1 MQRDEEASPA
11 FSQVPKPDPASARA
25 PNGDPN
31 RPVDE
36 VFSHVY
42 EELRHLSSF
51 VRRNDPSATLN
62 STALLHEAWV
72 KLKDSPHLANLEPIH
87 FKRIAAKAMRQV
99 LVDAA
104 RKRHSQKRGGA
115 DFVFVTLDDSAG
127 RAFTTSTQ
135 VLALNSALDRLA
147 ALNPRQAEMVECR
160 FFTGLSVAETAQ
172 AMEVSPSLI
181 ERDWRAAK
189 AWLASAMR
197 RGEA

>member
-1 MQRDEEASPA
+1 MSGDEETGPA
-11 FSQVPKPDPASARA
+11 FPAERNLEELST
-25 PNGDPN
+25 PI
-31 RPVDE
+31 PVQLSDSGVNE
-36 VFSHVY
+36 VFSLVY
-42 EELRHLSSF
+42 EELRRLASF

-72 KLKDSPHLANLEPIH
+72 KLKDSPNLAHLDPLH

-104 RKRHSQKRGGA
+104 RKRNSQKRGGL

-127 RAFTTSTQ
+127 RAFSTSTQ
-135 VLALNSALDRLA
+135 VLALNSALDQLA
-147 ALNPRQAEMVECR
+147 TLNPRQAEMVECR

-172 AMEVSPSLI
+172 AMQISPSMI

-189 AWLASAMR
+189 AWLAATMR
-197 RGEA
+197 RGGA

>member
-1 MQRDEEASPA
+1 
-11 FSQVPKPDPASARA
+11 
-25 PNGDPN
+25 
-31 RPVDE
+31 VDE
-36 VFSHVY
+36 VFSVVY
-42 EELRHLSSF
+42 EELRRLASF

-72 KLKDSPHLANLEPIH
+72 KLRDSPHLASLDPIH

-104 RKRHSQKRGGA
+104 RKRNSQKRGGSEY
-115 DFVFVTLDDSAG
+115 VFVTLDDSAG
-127 RAFTTSTQ
+127 KAFTTSTQ
-135 VLALNSALDRLA
+135 VLALNSALDQLA
-147 ALNPRQAEMVECR
+147 TLNPRQAEMVECR

-189 AWLASAMR
+189 AWLAAAMR
-197 RGEA
+197 KGA

>member
-1 MQRDEEASPA
+1 MQGDEETREGSSADRT
-11 FSQVPKPDPASARA
+11 PDELPSR
-25 PNGDPN
+25 G
-31 RPVDE
+31 VDE
-36 VFSHVY
+36 VFSVVY
-42 EELRHLSSF
+42 EELRRLASF

-72 KLKDSPHLANLEPIH
+72 KLRNSPNLANLDPIH

-104 RKRHSQKRGGA
+104 RKRNSQKRGGA
-115 DFVFVTLDDSAG
+115 EYVFVTLDDSAG

-135 VLALNSALDRLA
+135 VLALNSALDQLA
-147 ALNPRQAEMVECR
+147 TLNPRQAEMVECR

-189 AWLASAMR
+189 AWLAAAMR
-197 RGEA
+197 KGA